1 MPADLWYLNWLLIGV
16 LVVAEHDCPFCPPR
30 DNYHAFLIEVAPLT
44 VSTLYL
50 DRNQTYRGQCVLVF
64 DPRHAEGLETLSA
77 AEFDAFAR
85 DLRVAARALTA
96 VCDPDLMN
104 YASLGN
110 IVRHLHWHLVPR
122 YESDPRWGGPIYTS
136 SLAEM
141 LETRLE
147 DVEYETIVRGLR
159 AALSDAA

>member
-1 MPADLWYLNWLLIGV
+1 MTEPHSESTAG
-16 LVVAEHDCPFCPPR
+16 VAEHGCPFCAPLEK
-30 DNYHAFLIEVAPLT
+30 NNAFLIEVARLT

-77 AEFDAFAR
+77 AEFDAFAE

-96 VCDPDLMN
+96 ACNPDLMN

-110 IVRHLHWHLVPR
+110 IIRHLHWHIVPR
-122 YESDPRWGGPIYTS
+122 YRSDPRWGSPIYTS
-136 SLAEM
+136 TLAEM

-147 DVEYETIVRGLR
+147 DGEYEAIVSAIRV
-159 AALSDAA
+159 ALSDAA

>member
-1 MPADLWYLNWLLIGV
+1 MKPIT
-16 LVVAEHDCPFCPPR
+16 EHDCPFCAPR
-30 DNYHAFLIEVAPLT
+30 ENFDAFLIEVAPLT

-64 DPRHAEGLETLSA
+64 DPRHAEGLETLSP

-122 YESDPRWGGPIYTS
+122 YESDPRWGAPIYTS

-147 DVEYETIVRGLR
+147 DVEYEAIVSTIR